1 MAILSIQSWVAYGH
15 VGNAVASF
23 ALQRLGMEVWAANT
37 VNFSNHPGYG
47 QWRGERAGG
56 PAVTALVDGVASLGV
71 LGQCEAVLSG
81 YLGSADMAAA
91 VLHAASLVRA
101 ANPAALYCCDPVI
114 GDTAP
119 GIYVEGAIPAF
130 LRDRC
135 LPAADILTPNHF
147 ELGFLSGRP
156 VTSLAAAKDA
166 ANHLRHAMRPGG
178 IVLVTSLLTPQTP
191 AGAIDLLV
199 VDSAGSHR
207 LRTPLLPFGPKR
219 GGGSGGSTLSLSN
232 PARRDRTRRH
242 GRRRRRGV
250 RRSTPYDRH
259 RIARAGPCRSAART
273 RQPERV
279 FHPGFLLTQA
289 HQNSDFLP

>member
-199 VDSAGSHR
+199 VDATGSHR
-207 LRTPLLPFGPKR
+207 LRTPLLPFGPSGAGDLVAALFLFQILR
-219 GGGSGGSTLSLSN
+219 GATAPAAMAAAAAAVFGVLRHTIDTGSRELALVAAQHELVSPS
-232 PARRDRTRRH
+232 ACF
-242 GRRRRRGV
+242 
-250 RRSTPYDRH
+250 TPVS
-259 RIARAGPCRSAART
+259 C
-273 RQPERV
+273 
-279 FHPGFLLTQA
+279 
-289 HQNSDFLP
+289 